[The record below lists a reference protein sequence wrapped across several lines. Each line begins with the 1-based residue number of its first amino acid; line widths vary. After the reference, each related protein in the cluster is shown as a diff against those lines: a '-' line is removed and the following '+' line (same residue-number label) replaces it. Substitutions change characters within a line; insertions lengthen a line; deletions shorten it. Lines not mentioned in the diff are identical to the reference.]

1 MIIQPIVKEVIIVK
15 MSYEKVLTERRML
28 WLIESNEPTL
38 EGEMIDQIQGWAC
51 WVLWGWQR
59 IYLLLSSIVF
69 DFKCY
74 RKWDQLSR
82 ENPSD

>member
-51 WVLWGWQR
+51 WVL
-59 IYLLLSSIVF
+59 
-69 DFKCY
+69 
-74 RKWDQLSR
+74 
-82 ENPSD
+82 